1 MKILR
6 AGFLTALALTAC
18 TACSSSVDV
27 QNKSTTQVRNLTVSV
42 GGNDLQVKELNPGE
56 RAVVRYKPRT
66 DSSVAVTFQTSDD
79 PVIKSCEGNFYVT
92 DPSTDHFVVT
102 VTEDK
107 RCLVLRKRE

>member
-1 MKILR
+1 MRLLR
-6 AGFLTALALTAC
+6 AGVLTVLALTTC
-18 TACSSSVDV
+18 TACSSSVEV
-27 QNKSTTQVRNLTVSV
+27 QNKSSTQVRKLTVSV

-92 DPSTDHFVVT
+92 DPSTDHFLVT
-102 VTEDK
+102 VNEDK
-107 RCLVLRKRE
+107 SCLVLRKPE

>member
-1 MKILR
+1 MKRIQ
-6 AGFLTALALTAC
+6 GFVPLALALTAC
-18 TACSSSVDV
+18 ACSSSVEV
-27 QNKSTTQVRNLTVSV
+27 QNKSTIQVRKLAVSV

-92 DPSTDHFVVT
+92 DPSTDHFLVT
-102 VTEDK
+102 VNEDK
-107 RCLVLRKRE
+107 RCLVLRKPE